1 MYSSDGSVLRCRSA
15 FGLYRDLCDEY
26 PPERVETVTWVPAAQ
41 ITQTAKL
48 LSDFGP
54 VSYYMWSGVGQHTNA
69 TQTDRAISL
78 LMSLTGSFDAP
89 GGNVE
94 FARPP
99 ARDVTGTEFLTAGQ
113 RAKCIGLERSKLGP
127 GRHGWIGSDTMYD
140 AILHGKPYPIR
151 GLFGFG
157 RNFLVNHANGDRGAR
172 ALSKL
177 DFYVHS
183 DVVMTPTAA
192 YADIFLP
199 INTPW
204 EREVL
209 RVGFEGS
216 QAAESLIQLRQAA
229 VPSAGESRS
238 DAFVVFELAKRL
250 GFGDLFWNGD
260 IAAGLEAVLEPL
272 KITLADLRAKPGG
285 IRVDGEPHYM
295 RYQGKGFKT
304 QTGKIEVF
312 SEVFRDA
319 GQDPLPRFVEPA
331 LSPYRAGNSE
341 FPLVLTSAK
350 VVQYCHG
357 QHRHIASLRR
367 RSPDPEVT
375 LHPDAAGDRGI
386 GEGDWVDILTKN
398 GRARMRAKFDAGLDR
413 RVVSA
418 QYGWWQGNEELG
430 LLAFDALGDTGASY
444 NRLISDAAADPIS
457 GSTGLRSSVC
467 EIVTIDGPRKR
478 AWTGWRPF
486 YLSPIGRESPDIVS
500 FALRPAD
507 KAVLPG
513 FRGGQH
519 ITLRVRGRDDAF
531 IVRCYTI
538 SRATDGSHYRI
549 SVKLARGKN
558 GAPGL
563 MSVLLHSS
571 SSEPLLV
578 DLQAPKGAFHL
589 PANLPWNS
597 SPMAMVAAGIGITPF
612 LSMLYEL
619 AEASWQGSVKLL
631 YGVRTVADHAFRS
644 ELDVL
649 RTKLPGLSVTT
660 FFSAGEAA
668 NAEQRSGRVSV
679 DDVLAACSPL
689 SHIYLCG
696 PPSLIET
703 LTTGLENAGVTADRI
718 HLEAFGPSARATA
731 PANRGPQTVTLGRSG
746 TTLTWEPD
754 KGSLLELLKRAGT
767 GISSGC
773 RTGQCESCLCRL
785 TKGTVTHPEGTTKVD
800 SKHCLPCVAI
810 PLSPVEVDL

>member
-1 MYSSDGSVLRCRSA
+1 L
-15 FGLYRDLCDEY
+15 
-26 PPERVETVTWVPAAQ
+26 
-41 ITQTAKL
+41 TAK
-48 LSDFGP
+48 
-54 VSYYMWSGVGQHTNA
+54 
-69 TQTDRAISL
+69 
-78 LMSLTGSFDAP
+78 
-89 GGNVE
+89 
-94 FARPP
+94 
-99 ARDVTGTEFLTAGQ
+99 Q
-113 RAKCIGLERSKLGP
+113 RAKCIDLERSKLGP

-140 AILHGKPYPIR
+140 AILDGKPYPIR

-172 ALSKL
+172 ALSRL
-177 DFYVHS
+177 EFYVHS

-204 EREVL
+204 EREAL

-272 KITLADLRAKPGG
+272 NITLADLRARPGG

-295 RYQGKGFKT
+295 RYQSDGFKT
-304 QTGKIEVF
+304 HTGKIEIF

-331 LSPYRAGNSE
+331 LSPYRVGNSE

-367 RSPDPEVT
+367 RSPDPEVS

-386 GEGDWVDILTKN
+386 GEGDWVEILTRN
-398 GRARMRAKFDAGLDR
+398 GRARMRARFDAGLDK

-430 LLAFDALGDTGASY
+430 LPAFDAFGDTGANYS
-444 NRLISDAAADPIS
+444 RLVSDAAADPIS

-467 EIVTIDGPRKR
+467 EVVAIDGSRKR
-478 AWTGWRPF
+478 AWAGWRPF
-486 YLSPIGRESPDIVS
+486 HLSRIGPDSPDIVS
-500 FALRPAD
+500 FALQPID
-507 KAVLPG
+507 KAVLPR

-519 ITLRVRGRDDAF
+519 VTLRIKDHGGAF
-531 IVRCYTI
+531 VVRCYTI
-538 SRATDGSHYRI
+538 SRSTDGSCYRI
-549 SVKLARGKN
+549 SVKLAHGRDEV
-558 GAPGL
+558 PGL
-563 MSVLLHSS
+563 MSSLLHSTS
-571 SSEPLLV
+571 NEPLLV

-589 PANLPWNS
+589 AATLPS
-597 SPMAMVAAGIGITPF
+597 DSPPLVMVAAGIGITPL

-619 AEASWQGSVKLL
+619 AEMSWQGAVRLL
-631 YGVRTVADHAFRS
+631 YGVRTVADHAFRA

-689 SHIYLCG
+689 SQIYLCG
-696 PPSLIET
+696 PPSLVDA
-703 LTTGLENAGVTADRI
+703 LTTGMENAGVTADRI
-718 HLEAFGPSARATA
+718 HLEAFGPSARTNVRAD
-731 PANRGPQTVTLGRSG
+731 RGPQTVTLGRSG
-746 TTLTWEPD
+746 TTLTWEPG
-754 KGSLLELLKRAGT
+754 KGSLLELLERAGT
-767 GISSGC
+767 GILSGC

-785 TKGTVTHPEGTTKVD
+785 TRGTVAHPEGTAKVG
-800 SKHCLPCVAI
+800 SEHCLPCVAI